1 MKKLICNKIY
11 KFSNENNLIY
21 RFQLGF
27 RQQYSTFHALIKK
40 IDKGNIGYCITFDLQ
55 KTFDTV
61 KHEILLAKLEH
72 YGICGVADN
81 WFKSYLFDRRTS
93 VSTNGH
99 ASNTTLVKCVV
110 LQDSVLGTLLFLI
123 YINDLNHAINFC
135 NVLIFMVQT
144 YFILVNW

>member
-21 RFQLGF
+21 RLQLGS

-81 WFKSYLFDRRTS
+81 WFKSYLFDRRKS

-99 ASNTTLVKCVV
+99 AFNTTLIKCVV
-110 LQDSVLGTLLFLI
+110 FQD
-123 YINDLNHAINFC
+123 
-135 NVLIFMVQT
+135 
-144 YFILVNW
+144 